1 MKAFLH
7 EFNQAAKQGPRMY
20 FAPLVGAI
28 KAIRVEITRQAGR
41 PDPARHEAERSA
53 PPPR

>member
-1 MKAFLH
+1 VKAFLH

-41 PDPARHEAERSA
+41 PEPARNEAERPTTA
-53 PPPR
+53 PR